1 MGEMV
6 QIIVTV
12 LGTLGGFELVKWLFT
27 RKSSRRVERANA
39 DVAETNAERDEFSL
53 LRERLEFGERQL
65 LEKEQ
70 RFQEQ
75 TELVRSLN
83 TQLLEK
89 TVELGRAEARIAS
102 LEAERTMKLCE
113 RRGCCDRIPQSG
125 Y

>member
-1 MGEMV
+1 MNEIL
-6 QIIVTV
+6 QTIIAV
-12 LGTLGGFELVKWLFT
+12 LGTLGGFELVKWFFT
-27 RKSSRRVERANA
+27 RKSSRRVATANA
-39 DVAETNAERDEFSL
+39 EMAETNAEREEFSL
-53 LRERLEFGERQL
+53 LRERMEFVERQL

-102 LEAERTMKLCE
+102 LEAERAMKLCE